1 MAPHPR
7 FVGIRAG
14 DHRKNNVFLIRG
26 SEITA
31 HSRGDV
37 SFHPHAARLG
47 QRQSGL
53 SVSISDPFI
62 GMGVNFANVTAAINL
77 YRMRLPRGVSLILT
91 VNAVIQMQRKV
102 VVSQRLIVVL
112 AIGNR
117 QT

>member
-1 MAPHPR
+1 
-7 FVGIRAG
+7 
-14 DHRKNNVFLIRG
+14 
-26 SEITA
+26 
-31 HSRGDV
+31 
-37 SFHPHAARLG
+37 
-47 QRQSGL
+47 
-53 SVSISDPFI
+53 
-62 GMGVNFANVTAAINL
+62 MGVNFANVTAAINL